1 MGWFSDFISNP
12 IETVG
17 NTLSNP
23 GGAIEGL
30 VKGVGDLGVQI
41 DQGVRNTIPGG
52 WKLPAAIAAMY
63 ATGNAPGGEG
73 GLSSLF
79 NSPTSALAPEAAVTA
94 PVAEGNV
101 LAQELGPLGPPP
113 GTTPPPFSPDVISQG
128 TNLPA
133 ADVTARSLPLSSAP
147 GTQESLNN
155 AVTSSMGSSSPI
167 DYSGVQDITPGF
179 NSGPAMPGATTPF
192 SLSDMLSNP
201 MTYAQKGLDWA
212 TKNPM
217 PAIYGASSLYDMY
230 AKGQMANKQQAMY
243 NQNRNDIMNTYAP
256 GSPEYNLLAQQI
268 ARKDAAA
275 GRNSQYG
282 TRANDLAGTIAKLR
296 MGALGGLQ
304 SSQNALG
311 NQALSNQ
318 YGMFNTPLMLSMYA
332 NRTNP
337 TS

>member
-12 IETVG
+12 IERLSTDI
-17 NTLSNP
+17 SNP
-23 GGAIEGL
+23 GGAVQGL
-30 VKGVGDLGVQI
+30 VNGVSDLGVQI
-41 DQGVRNTIPGG
+41 DQGVRQNIPGG

-63 ATGNAPGGEG
+63 ATGNVPGGEG

-79 NSPTSALAPEAAVTA
+79 NSPSSAITPGEVVSA

-101 LAQELGPLGPPP
+101 IASELGPLGPSVPP
-113 GTTPPPFSPDVISQG
+113 TTPPPFSPNTISQG
-128 TNLPA
+128 TNITEQL
-133 ADVTARSLPLSSAP
+133 TSRSLPLSSAP
-147 GTQESLNN
+147 GTQEALNT
-155 AVTSSMGSSSPI
+155 AVQGAGGTGPI
-167 DYSGVQDITPGF
+167 DYSGIQDMTPGF
-179 NSGPAMPGATTPF
+179 NSGPAMPGTTTPF

-230 AKGQMANKQQAMY
+230 AKGQMANRQQDMY

-256 GSPEYNLLAQQI
+256 GSPEYNLLQQQL